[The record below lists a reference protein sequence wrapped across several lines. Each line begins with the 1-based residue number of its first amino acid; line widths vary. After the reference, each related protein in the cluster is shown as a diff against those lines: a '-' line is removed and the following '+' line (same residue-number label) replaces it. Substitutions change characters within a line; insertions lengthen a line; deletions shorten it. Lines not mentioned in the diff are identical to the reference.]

1 MIEFRNQPKGMAY
14 QTKAAPKRGARMAA
28 KSTRKVRL
36 ARFARVNIPCQR
48 RRAEP
53 PSVHIFR
60 PMRAKKK
67 PMKCRYCTP
76 IFRAEFRPARAE
88 K

>member
-36 ARFARVNIPCQR
+36 ARFARVNIPMSAAPR
-48 RRAEP
+48 RT

-67 PMKCRYCTP
+67 PMNVIP
-76 IFRAEFRPARAE
+76 IDTVIDAE
-88 K
+88 KRVQ

>member
-1 MIEFRNQPKGMAY
+1 MERYSWNEMIEFRNQPKGMAY

-36 ARFARVNIPCQR
+36 ATHFQADEGEEEADEMQVLHTGFQG
-48 RRAEP
+48 
-53 PSVHIFR
+53 
-60 PMRAKKK
+60 
-67 PMKCRYCTP
+67 
-76 IFRAEFRPARAE
+76 EFRPTRAE